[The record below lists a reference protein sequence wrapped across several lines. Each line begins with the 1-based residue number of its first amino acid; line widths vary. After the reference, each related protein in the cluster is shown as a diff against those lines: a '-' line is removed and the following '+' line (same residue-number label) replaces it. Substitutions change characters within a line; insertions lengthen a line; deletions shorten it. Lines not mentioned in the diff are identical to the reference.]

1 MRFLLS
7 LVSLAALVFGASGA
21 ATLMLESALARLTP
35 GGLEFASL
43 RYDPLTGAV
52 AVDKLRGRDADG
64 RVVFEAERVTATAG
78 VLDLLSGEL
87 RLRRVHVSAPTL
99 TVRRDDA
106 ADLLTFVPMPSALP
120 AAVAGAEPRRR
131 RAPIPWSVEGL
142 MITGGS
148 VIVDQGDDYLPVV
161 MDDIEL
167 RLSRLAASRS
177 AEVPSA
183 FALEMATYGT
193 VAQVTGYPT
202 PAAGVGFAVR
212 VRASDLDVA
221 ALMRDVMSPSAAEAE
236 GGLEEARGDVDLTV
250 RFAEG
255 RLLASGTVR
264 LGPLV
269 WSDPGAATARA
280 AGVNV
285 VIDRL
290 DLGTFTGRISRL
302 DLLSPSLSLVRDAE
316 GTVALPPFLARLHE
330 IAPGLVV
337 RRLRLTDGTVTV
349 LDPASGATLALRRVN
364 VTLQGRE
371 LSSTAAAI
379 VDARAVV
386 GHDGRIAVNG
396 VVGPSLR
403 TFEGAVRLQD
413 VPLTAWQP
421 VGVRAATVSFDG
433 RVNVNAEGET
443 PRGVLGGRA
452 VLTALSIPDGDGATA
467 FSVESATVN
476 VRRLAWPS
484 LEATLDSLVLVRPQW
499 LYDLASALPAWP
511 GGVTIASA
519 SVVKGRVYADADA
532 PAGAL
537 LDDVTVAL
545 SPDLAPGLAR
555 VTVSAAGR
563 GGRVVA
569 LSRAYPMAR
578 AASGPSAAAL
588 LSALTDAYR
597 ASRDGRF

>member
-1 MRFLLS
+1 MRALVA

-21 ATLMLESALARLTP
+21 ATFMLERALAGLTP

-52 AVDKLRGRDADG
+52 AVSQLRGRDADG

-87 RLRRVHVSAPTL
+87 RLRRVHLSSPTL

-106 ADLLTFVPMPSALP
+106 ADLLTFVPLPSALP
-120 AAVAGAEPRRR
+120 AAVADVEHRQR

-148 VIVDQGDDYLPVV
+148 VIVDQGDDYVPVV

-167 RLSRLAASRS
+167 RLSRLAASR
-177 AEVPSA
+177 ATDVPTA

-193 VAQVTGYPT
+193 VAQVTGYPM
-202 PAAGVGFAVR
+202 PSAGVGFTVR
-212 VRASDLDVA
+212 VRATDLDVA
-221 ALMRDVMSPSAAEAE
+221 ALMRDVMSPSEAD

-269 WSDPGAATARA
+269 WNEPGASTARA

-290 DLGTFTGRISRL
+290 DLGTLTGRISRL
-302 DLLSPSLSLVRDAE
+302 DVLSPSLSLVRDAE
-316 GTVALPPFLARLHE
+316 GAVALPPFLARLHE

-337 RRLRLTDGTVTV
+337 RRLRLSDGAVTV
-349 LDPASGATLALRRVN
+349 LDPGSGATLALRRLN
-364 VTLQGRE
+364 LTLQGRE
-371 LSSTAAAI
+371 LSSTAAAL
-379 VDARAVV
+379 VEARAVV

-396 VVGPSLR
+396 VIGPSLR

-413 VPLTAWQP
+413 LPLTAWQP

-433 RVNVNAEGET
+433 RVTINAEGEA

-452 VLTALSIPDGDGATA
+452 VLTALSIPDGDGGTA

-499 LYDLASALPAWP
+499 LYDLAGAAPAWP
-511 GGVTIASA
+511 GAVTVASA
-519 SVVKGRVYADADA
+519 SVVKGRVYADTDA
-532 PAGAL
+532 PAGAR
-537 LDDVTVAL
+537 LDDINVAL

-569 LSRAYPMAR
+569 FSRAYPIAR
-578 AASGPSAAAL
+578 AASGPSVAVL
-588 LSALTDAYR
+588 LSALTEAYR
-597 ASRDGRF
+597 VSGDGRF